1 MNGAILLLSLT
12 PLSLRQGY
20 EAGVLAALT
29 LISIAKLKELAE
41 YVSEK
46 GGSHDLFYS
55 FSCD

>member
-12 PLSLRQGY
+12 PLSLR
-20 EAGVLAALT
+20 LAALT
-29 LISIAKLKELAE
+29 LISIAKLKELTE

-55 FSCD
+55 VSCD